1 MEFSSLLIVI
11 FLFILS
17 GVFIMRPFIVNEK
30 TSRRAGSSRSDS
42 LLAEKERL
50 LLAIEEL
57 DQEYE
62 LEKISEEEHN
72 RNRDILLAEA
82 ADVIKRLDKL
92 QKPSSSKKKAVSQPE
107 ADDDLERLI
116 NERRKQLKNEKSLEC
131 PKCGNTVGE
140 GAQFC
145 SHCGE
150 AQ

>member
-11 FLFILS
+11 FLFVLS
-17 GVFIMRPFIVNEK
+17 GVFIMRPFLVDEK
-30 TSRRAGSSRSDS
+30 EPRRVGSSRSDS
-42 LLAEKERL
+42 LLAEKDRL

-57 DQEYE
+57 DQEFE

-72 RNRDILLAEA
+72 RNRDILLSEA
-82 ADVIKRLDKL
+82 AEVIKQLDKS
-92 QKPSSSKKKAVSQPE
+92 QKSSSSKKKKPVTQE
-107 ADDDLERLI
+107 TDDDLERLI
-116 NERRKQLKNEKSLEC
+116 NERRKQLKSEKTLTC
-131 PKCGNTVGE
+131 PKCGNAVDS